1 MMNIRKKLLIFIPAL
16 LVLSNGVSFFVF
28 QSGRTVQQ
36 SYNVM
41 LERVL
46 MYRQIATQ
54 TDSNLRAL
62 NIYLLDQSDRSR
74 EEYLREAHSLK
85 LMRDQLTEQKTN
97 APSAGADVRNYRN
110 LLNTYIEEEAGVLKA
125 WGEPSSLRYVPL
137 YEELEATAGFIREEG
152 HQLIDAELRYYQPF
166 YRQIFTH
173 TEAMNLWGIGLFII
187 NTLLSIMLAYWLSLG
202 ITEPIKKLVHAAR
215 AISRGNLQ
223 TKPPQV
229 EGSSEIRMLS
239 EAFGRMQD
247 DLLQL
252 IEKDKANLE
261 KDRLVKELELK
272 ALQNQMNPHFL
283 FNSLNVLAKLALL
296 EGAERTSD
304 LTVSMSNLLR
314 YNLRKLDQPVPLR
327 DEVEQAKEYF
337 TIQQARFRDRIQFVT
352 HIDEAALDVL
362 VPVLTLQP
370 ILENVFVHGIEGMEA
385 GAVVT
390 LSIER
395 VPSEVR
401 ISIAD
406 NGSGMTEETRS
417 ALLRM
422 GAEPADSR
430 SGGQSTGLGTY
441 NVFRRLELYYGRTDL
456 VDIQSEPGEG
466 TTVLIRIPDKEE
478 HKGQQDIGR
487 IMTPR

>member
-1 MMNIRKKLLIFIPAL
+1 M
-16 LVLSNGVSFFVF
+16 
-28 QSGRTVQQ
+28 
-36 SYNVM
+36 
-41 LERVL
+41 
-46 MYRQIATQ
+46 
-54 TDSNLRAL
+54 
-62 NIYLLDQSDRSR
+62 
-74 EEYLREAHSLK
+74 
-85 LMRDQLTEQKTN
+85 
-97 APSAGADVRNYRN
+97 
-110 LLNTYIEEEAGVLKA
+110 
-125 WGEPSSLRYVPL
+125 
-137 YEELEATAGFIREEG
+137 
-152 HQLIDAELRYYQPF
+152 
-166 YRQIFTH
+166 
-173 TEAMNLWGIGLFII
+173 
-187 NTLLSIMLAYWLSLG
+187 
-202 ITEPIKKLVHAAR
+202 
-215 AISRGNLQ
+215 
-223 TKPPQV
+223 

-370 ILENVFVHGIEGMEA
+370 ILENVFVHGIEGMEI

-422 GAEPADSR
+422 DAEPADSR

-456 VDIQSEPGEG
+456 VDIQSEPGGG
-466 TTVLIRIPDKEE
+466 TTVLIRIPDKEN

>member
-1 MMNIRKKLLIFIPAL
+1 MNIRKKLLIFIPAL
-16 LVLSNGVSFFVF
+16 LIMSNGVSFFIF
-28 QSGRTVQQ
+28 QSGRTVQH

-46 MYRQIATQ
+46 MYKQIAGQ
-54 TDSNLRAL
+54 ADNNLRAL
-62 NIYLLDQSDRSR
+62 NIYLLDQSDSARK
-74 EEYLREAHSLK
+74 EYLRE
-85 LMRDQLTEQKTN
+85 RDRLIVLRSKLTEQVSN
-97 APSAGADVRNYRN
+97 LPSSGAAVRNYRN
-110 LLNTYIEEEAGVLKA
+110 LLDTYIEEEAAVLQA
-125 WGEPSSLRYVPL
+125 REEPSSLRYVPL

-152 HQLIDAELRYYQPF
+152 HQLIDEELRFYQPF

-173 TEAMNLWGIGLFII
+173 TEAMNQWGIGIFIL
-187 NTLLSIMLAYWLSLG
+187 NTLLSIALAYWLSLG
-202 ITEPIKKLVHAAR
+202 ITEPIKRLVNVAR

-223 TKPPQV
+223 SKPPQV
-229 EGSSEIRMLS
+229 VGNNELRTLA
-239 EAFGRMQD
+239 EAFGRMQA
-247 DLLQL
+247 DLLQM
-252 IEKDKANLE
+252 IEKDKASLE

-352 HIDEAALDVL
+352 QIDETALDVL

-390 LSIER
+390 LTIEHVLDGVR
-395 VPSEVR
+395 V
-401 ISIAD
+401 SIAD
-406 NGSGMTEETRS
+406 NGMGMPEETRNS
-417 ALLRM
+417 LLQM
-422 GAEPADSR
+422 DEGATDSR
-430 SGGQSTGLGTY
+430 SGGGGQSTGIGTY
-441 NVFRRLELYYGRTDL
+441 NVFRRLELYYGRADL
-456 VDIQSEPGEG
+456 VDIYSEPGQG
-466 TTVLIRIPDKEE
+466 TTVMIRIPNIVVQSEKD
-478 HKGQQDIGR
+478 R
-487 IMTPR
+487 